1 MHFTKKNSFEK
12 RIELKNKLKQ
22 QKILKFPGAYNPLT
36 AKLIAEIGFEGIYIS
51 GGVMAND
58 LGIPDIGL
66 TTLKEV
72 SYRANQISR
81 VTDLPAIV
89 DADTGFGD
97 CKKTIET
104 FENLG
109 LSGCHIEDQIDQK
122 RCGHL
127 DNKEIISSATMV
139 NKIKTAVKAKKDKN
153 FLVIAR
159 TDANSVEGLK
169 KTIEIF
175 EQLGLSGCHIEDQID
190 EKRCGH
196 LDNKE
201 IIPSATMVNKIK
213 TAVKA
218 KKDKNFLV
226 IARTDANSVEGIKKT
241 INRVKA
247 YEDAGADIIF
257 PEAMK
262 DEKEF
267 EQIRKN
273 SKANLLANMT
283 EFGKSKLLS
292 ANELENL
299 GYNIV
304 IYPVTTQRL
313 AMKSV
318 EDGLRTIMNDGHQN
332 NIIDKMQTR
341 KRLYELVE
349 YEKYN
354 TPDKKI
360 TDFKTDG
367 HE

>member
-1 MHFTKKNSFEK
+1 MHFTKKNSSQK
-12 RIELKNKLKQ
+12 REDLRNKLKKE
-22 QKILKFPGAYNPLT
+22 KILKFPGAYNPLT
-36 AKLIAEIGFEGIYIS
+36 AKLISEIGFDGIYIS
-51 GGVMAND
+51 GAVTAND
-58 LGIPDIGL
+58 LGFPDIGI

-81 VTDLPAIV
+81 VSDLPSIV

-109 LSGCHIEDQIDQK
+109 LSGCHIEDQIDEK

-127 DNKEIISSATMV
+127 DNKEIIPLATMV

-153 FLVIAR
+153 FLI
-159 TDANSVEGLK
+159 
-169 KTIEIF
+169 
-175 EQLGLSGCHIEDQID
+175 
-190 EKRCGH
+190 
-196 LDNKE
+196 
-201 IIPSATMVNKIK
+201 
-213 TAVKA
+213 
-218 KKDKNFLV
+218 
-226 IARTDANSVEGIKKT
+226 IARTDANSVEGIEKT
-241 INRVKA
+241 IDRVNA

-262 DEKEF
+262 NEKEF
-267 EQIRKN
+267 EKIRKN
-273 SKANLLANMT
+273 SKVHLLANMT
-283 EFGKSKLLS
+283 EFGKSKILS
-292 ANELENL
+292 TEQLENL

-313 AMKSV
+313 AMKNV
-318 EDGLRTIMNDGHQN
+318 EDGLWAIMKDGHQN

-341 KRLYELVE
+341 KRLYALVE

>member
-1 MHFTKKNSFEK
+1 MHFTKKNSSEK
-12 RIELKNKLKQ
+12 RIELKNKLKEK
-22 QKILKFPGAYNPLT
+22 KILRFPGAYNPLA

-51 GGVMAND
+51 GGVMSND
-58 LGIPDIGL
+58 LGLPDIGL

-81 VTDLPAIV
+81 VSDLPSIV
-89 DADTGFGD
+89 DADTGFKN
-97 CKKTIET
+97 CKKTIKT
-104 FENLG
+104 FERLG
-109 LSGCHIEDQIDQK
+109 LSGCHIEDQI
-122 RCGHL
+122 
-127 DNKEIISSATMV
+127 E
-139 NKIKTAVKAKKDKN
+139 
-153 FLVIAR
+153 
-159 TDANSVEGLK
+159 
-169 KTIEIF
+169 
-175 EQLGLSGCHIEDQID
+175 

-201 IIPSATMVNKIK
+201 IITIKEMVKKIK
-213 TAVKA
+213 LCVSSRE
-218 KKDKNFLV
+218 DKNFLI
-226 IARTDANSVEGIKKT
+226 IARTDANIVEGIEKT
-241 INRVKA
+241 IDRIKA

-267 EQIRKN
+267 EKIRKN
-273 SKANLLANMT
+273 SKVHLLANMT
-283 EFGKSKLLS
+283 EFGKSKLLT
-292 ANELENL
+292 ADKLQTL
-299 GYNIV
+299 GYDIV

-313 AMKSV
+313 AMKNV
-318 EDGLRTIMNDGHQN
+318 EDGLRAIFIDGHQN

-354 TPDKKI
+354 TLDKKI

>member
-1 MHFTKKNSFEK
+1 MHFTKKNSSEK
-12 RIELKNKLKQ
+12 RIELRNKLKK

-51 GGVMAND
+51 GAVMAND

-81 VTDLPAIV
+81 VSDLPSIV
-89 DADTGFGD
+89 DADTGFDD

-104 FENLG
+104 
-109 LSGCHIEDQIDQK
+109 
-122 RCGHL
+122 
-127 DNKEIISSATMV
+127 
-139 NKIKTAVKAKKDKN
+139 
-153 FLVIAR
+153 
-159 TDANSVEGLK
+159 
-169 KTIEIF
+169 F

-201 IIPSATMVNKIK
+201 IIPLTKMVNKIK
-213 TAVKA
+213 IAVNA
-218 KKDKNFLV
+218 KKDKNFLI

-241 INRVKA
+241 IDRAKA

-262 DEKEF
+262 DAKEF
-267 EQIRKN
+267 ELIRKN
-273 SKANLLANMT
+273 LKVSLLANMT

-292 ANELENL
+292 SNELENL

-318 EDGLRTIMNDGHQN
+318 EDGLYTIMTDGHQN

>member
-1 MHFTKKNSFEK
+1 MHFTKKSFSQK
-12 RIELKNKLKQ
+12 REELKNKLKKR
-22 QKILKFPGAYNPLT
+22 KILRFPGAYNPLT
-36 AKLIAEIGFEGIYIS
+36 AKLISEIRFDGIYIS
-51 GGVMAND
+51 GAVMAND
-58 LGIPDIGL
+58 LGFPDIGI

-81 VTDLPAIV
+81 VSDLPSIV

-97 CKKTIET
+97 CKKTVET
-104 FENLG
+104 FEN
-109 LSGCHIEDQIDQK
+109 
-122 RCGHL
+122 
-127 DNKEIISSATMV
+127 
-139 NKIKTAVKAKKDKN
+139 
-153 FLVIAR
+153 
-159 TDANSVEGLK
+159 
-169 KTIEIF
+169 
-175 EQLGLSGCHIEDQID
+175 LGLSGCHIEDQID

-201 IIPSATMVNKIK
+201 IIPLATMVNKIK

-218 KKDKNFLV
+218 KRDKNFLI
-226 IARTDANSVEGIKKT
+226 IARTDANSVEGIEKT
-241 INRVKA
+241 IDRIKA

-262 DEKEF
+262 NEKEF
-267 EQIRKN
+267 EKIRKN
-273 SKANLLANMT
+273 SKAHLLANMT

-292 ANELENL
+292 TGQLENL

-313 AMKSV
+313 AMKNV
-318 EDGLRTIMNDGHQN
+318 EDGLWAIMKDGHQN